1 MTTNTNTATLQDE
14 MFEMSDE
21 MLEPIAGGEIVNWK
35 TKITLNRYIKECKLR
50 GLSLSDALTE
60 VQNIYGRNERY
71 CNAFVG
77 YVTENW

>member
-1 MTTNTNTATLQDE
+1 MTTNTNDPTQQDDVLE
-14 MFEMSDE
+14 LSDD
-21 MLEPIAGGEIVNWK
+21 MLDSISGGEIVNWK
-35 TKITLNRYIKECKLR
+35 TQITLNRYIKECKLR

-60 VQNIYGRNERY
+60 IQNIYGRNERY